1 MWQVTGTQ
9 TSGSWLNME
18 PITVLYDFDGPR
30 IFTCKDDRGKLF
42 LAYQCGEGNQIMRFL
57 VVPFS
62 EESEGKLTSGEDSL
76 HDVLMRPHA
85 WVFDLDFQRQVIGT
99 WQVTVENL
107 PTDCVP
113 SPGVMLWSH
122 LPSPVKGPAVRACAT
137 ETKIPPVLLG
147 QPSGPSVL
155 MGAA

>member
-9 TSGSWLNME
+9 TSASWLALE
-18 PITVLYDFDGPR
+18 PFTVLYDFDGPR
-30 IFTCKDDRGKLF
+30 IFTCKDSSGNLF
-42 LAYQCGEGNQIMRFL
+42 LAYQCGEDNQTMRFL

-62 EESEGKLTSGEDSL
+62 EESERKLTSGEDSL

-85 WVFDLDFQRQVIGT
+85 WLFDLDFQWQIIGA
-99 WQVTVENL
+99 WQVRVENL

-122 LPSPVKGPAVRACAT
+122 LPSRIKAAALRACAT
-137 ETKIPPVLLG
+137 ETKSLARFDLPFALA
-147 QPSGPSVL
+147 
-155 MGAA
+155 GAA